1 MVIFTTDIYDKR
13 FRRLKTS
20 RARARI
26 NLALRRCELEGRLV
40 GDLKPVGD
48 QVYEMRFHFGPGY
61 RVYYLQQG
69 TTVVLLLVGGDKSSQ
84 ESDIARAKAL
94 ADELREEQSWP

>member
-13 FRRLKTS
+13 FRRLKDQQ
-20 RARARI
+20 ARARI
-26 NLALRRCELEGRLV
+26 NPALRRCELEGRLV